1 MNAPAPGAPS
11 VFRCPKCR
19 GHLVAKARVL
29 ACVKCASAFRQV
41 EGYYD
46 FFLNDR
52 TLPETEYPPELEPLR
67 FSAERILALPEP
79 GPSRFL
85 NFIFRRRRF
94 NAAWAADL
102 VQLKNTVKK
111 YGADEKNRVEFMEDD
126 RSAVDFIEQKK
137 NSAAKAKNILRTVMR
152 LPRSGNRVLHV
163 GCGGECNEAIPRAY
177 QAAGFVNYGV
187 DAVRSYVREFGAVG
201 EAQLANASALPYADE
216 TFDVVNFTDIL
227 EHLFDPLAGLREA
240 SRVLKKNGLLV
251 LETPNRM
258 YLQRKNPCSWLEYFL
273 GRLSPG
279 LLRPRIITARWQ
291 GEVLFH
297 TQFTQ
302 GELRTLLGYSGL
314 QPLKFETEILEAT
327 SRETLRYRLKRRIV
341 FRLERIAPTNKWLLC
356 ARKI

>member
-1 MNAPAPGAPS
+1 
-11 VFRCPKCR
+11 
-19 GHLVAKARVL
+19 
-29 ACVKCASAFRQV
+29 
-41 EGYYD
+41 
-46 FFLNDR
+46 
-52 TLPETEYPPELEPLR
+52 
-67 FSAERILALPEP
+67 
-79 GPSRFL
+79 
-85 NFIFRRRRF
+85 
-94 NAAWAADL
+94 
-102 VQLKNTVKK
+102 
-111 YGADEKNRVEFMEDD
+111 MEDD

-187 DAVRSYVREFGAVG
+187 DAVRSYVQEFGAVG

-279 LLRPRIITARWQ
+279 LLRPRIITARWAGRGIVPYAIHPGRAPNASRSFGPAAAKIRNRNPGSDLSGNPALPVKKKDRFSPGKNRAHEQ
-291 GEVLFH
+291 MAA
-297 TQFTQ
+297 
-302 GELRTLLGYSGL
+302 LRPENLMPRRGPDRRGD
-314 QPLKFETEILEAT
+314 
-327 SRETLRYRLKRRIV
+327 SR
-341 FRLERIAPTNKWLLC
+341 
-356 ARKI
+356 